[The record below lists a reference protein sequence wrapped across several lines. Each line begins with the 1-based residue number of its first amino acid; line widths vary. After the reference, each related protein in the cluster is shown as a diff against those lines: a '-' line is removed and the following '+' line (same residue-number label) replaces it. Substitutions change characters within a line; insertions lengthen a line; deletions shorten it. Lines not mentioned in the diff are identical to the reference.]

1 MSMLRRSCLL
11 NAVLLAL
18 PSLLVSPASLA
29 ADSFPS
35 KAIEVVVPWPPGGGS
50 DSVGRAVAEA
60 GRSQFSQPLLVIN
73 KPGASG
79 TIGFSYVTAA
89 PADGHKAVLLTPE
102 VILAPLMGIGRSSPG
117 DFRVVA
123 RLTDDPLAI
132 TVRADAPWNTIEE
145 FLAYGKANPEKL
157 TISTA
162 GNGTTHQVG
171 AVALE
176 QSTAIRFTTIP
187 YQGSAPA
194 IMGVLNG
201 EVMATTAAYAELN
214 QHVIAGK
221 LKTLAVMADKRIA
234 ALPQVPTMKE
244 RGYNLSYST
253 WRAIAVHKSTPQSV
267 IDQWSAAS
275 VEISKSPA
283 FVETMKKLALTP
295 AYADGTA
302 FNAELARQAQDYQRL
317 LSSVKPKE

>member
-1 MSMLRRSCLL
+1 MSMLRRNCLL
-11 NAVLLAL
+11 NVVLLAFPGL
-18 PSLLVSPASLA
+18 FGAAPVMA
-29 ADSFPS
+29 ADPFPS
-35 KAIEVVVPWPPGGGS
+35 KPIEVVVPWPPGGGS

-60 GRSQFSQPLLVIN
+60 GRSQFTQPLLVIN

-79 TIGFSYVTAA
+79 TIGFSYVMAA
-89 PADGHKAVLLTPE
+89 PADGHKLVLLTPE
-102 VILAPLMGIGRSSPG
+102 VILAPLMGIGKGTPG
-117 DFRVVA
+117 DFRPIA
-123 RLTDDPLAI
+123 RLTDDPLAV

-145 FLAYGKANPEKL
+145 FLAYGRANPEKL

-171 AVALE
+171 ALALE
-176 QSTAIRFTTIP
+176 QSTGIRFTSIP

-201 EVMATTAAYAELN
+201 EVAATTAAYAELN

-244 RGYNLSYST
+244 RGYNISYST
-253 WRAIAVHKSTPQSV
+253 WRAIAVHKSTPQPV
-267 IDQWSAAS
+267 VDRWTAAS
-275 VEISKSPA
+275 VEISQSPA
-283 FVETMKKLALTP
+283 FAETMKKLALTP
-295 AYADGTA
+295 SYTDGTTFSA
-302 FNAELARQAQDYQRL
+302 DLMRQAHDYQRL
-317 LSSVKPKE
+317 LSSSKPKE